1 MAIKPILFNTAMVR
15 AIREDEKTQ
24 TRRVI
29 PPEEVTAVLTSPC
42 RLGNPDIPDSR
53 FVQFLCSTKYEKGD
67 VLWVRENWAVAADLP
82 GVSEAGFVYMADYST
97 FETVELK
104 RKHFRWRPSIH
115 MPKEVA
121 REFLLVTDVWAEQ
134 LQCIDAAG
142 IRAEGI
148 RGGCFEND
156 PEGRGTFR
164 RLWNSTCSKDKLS
177 TCGWEAD
184 PWVSVIAFQR
194 CSRPEGF

>member
-29 PPEEVTAVLTSPC
+29 PPEEVAAVLTSPC
-42 RLGNPDIPDSR
+42 RLENPDIPDSR
-53 FVQFLCSTKYEKGD
+53 FVEIICSTNYEKGD
-67 VLWVRENWAVAADLP
+67 VLWVRENWAVAAELP
-82 GVSEAGFVYMADYST
+82 RVSEGGFVYIADYST
-97 FETVELK
+97 FEQVDLK
-104 RKHFRWRPSIH
+104 SKHFRWRPSIH
-115 MPKEVA
+115 MPKEAA
-121 REFLLVTDVWAEQ
+121 REFLLVTDVRAEP

-156 PEGRGTFR
+156 PEGRSTFR
-164 RLWNSTCSKDKLS
+164 RLWNSTCNKDKLS
-177 TCGWEAD
+177 TCSWEAD
-184 PWVSVIAFQR
+184 PWVSVITFQR